1 MSDKSDPPDDGYDD
15 LPEALSRLDWRTIP
29 KEQREILE
37 TVLHAQFEMI
47 RSPLLPPRLLK
58 EYDEAV
64 PGLAAKLVEWT
75 EAESNHRRS
84 MEKHT
89 FEVTRSFQVRGQWF
103 GLAVSVF
110 GLSLAALMVY
120 FSTETEAAGPAAW
133 VATVVAIVSVGG
145 PFAARL
151 LASRINRQSESRD

>member
-1 MSDKSDPPDDGYDD
+1 VPDNSNPTDDGVDG
-15 LPEALSRLDWRTIP
+15 LPDALSRLDWDAIP
-29 KEQREILE
+29 KEQREILQ
-37 TVLHAQFEMI
+37 TVLHAQIETI

-64 PGLAAKLVEWT
+64 PGLATKLVEWT
-75 EAESNHRRS
+75 EAEANHRHQ
-84 MEKHT
+84 MERHA
-89 FEVTRSFQVRGQWF
+89 FEVTRAFQVRGQWF

-110 GLSLAALMVY
+110 GLSLSAFMVY
-120 FSTETEAAGPAAW
+120 FSAGTEAAGPAAW

-151 LASRINRQSESRD
+151 LASRINRQSDSNE